1 MFLANSGYGPQ
12 PINGTGQSQSQQN
25 SQQLPQ
31 QQLQQQLLQQQSG
44 NGTRNLRGPGDTL
57 GSNGW
62 ESGSPLHK
70 EKGLS
75 GGLGDDEDG
84 GGGSGGL
91 EGTDPEENH
100 PVHLKRRVGLVS
112 GVALIV
118 GTMIGSGIFVSPSGL
133 LQRTGSIGVSFLVW
147 TACGILSLCGALA
160 YAELGTM
167 NTSSGAEYAYF
178 MDAFGAPP
186 AFLFSWVS
194 TLVLKPSQMAIICLS
209 FAQYAVEAFVAECDP
224 PQEVVKLVA
233 LLAIILILLV
243 NCYSVNLA
251 TGVQNAFTAAKLIAI
266 LVVIVGGSYKLI
278 QGNTQHLRDPFKPS
292 EDLDVG
298 GGINIGKLATA
309 FYTGLWAYD
318 GWNNLNYVTE
328 EIKNPSKNLPRSIMI
343 GIPLVTLCYAL
354 INISY
359 LAVMSP
365 SEMIDSEA
373 VAVVIFFTIFAFKK
387 KI

>member
-1 MFLANSGYGPQ
+1 MLVCIQYMRSIFFKFYIRVFTAAAGHDLQ
-12 PINGTGQSQSQQN
+12 TGITN
-25 SQQLPQ
+25 Q
-31 QQLQQQLLQQQSG
+31 QQLQPQG
-44 NGTRNLRGPGDTL
+44 NGRTWPGEAAET
-57 GSNGW
+57 GGAAISNGW
-62 ESGSPLHK
+62 EGRTQLQQQDPR
-70 EKGLS
+70 
-75 GGLGDDEDG
+75 GGMGDDEDG
-84 GGGSGGL
+84 GGGSGGV
-91 EGTDPEENH
+91 EGTDATQNNA
-100 PVHLKRRVGLVS
+100 VHLKRRVGLVS

-133 LQRTGSIGVSFLVW
+133 LMRTGSVGISFLVW
-147 TACGILSLCGALA
+147 IACGILSLCGALA

-209 FAQYAVEAFVAECDP
+209 FAQYAVEAFVAECNP
-224 PQEVVKLVA
+224 PEEVVKLVA
-233 LLAIILILLV
+233 LLAIVVILLV

-266 LVVIVGGSYKLI
+266 LVVIAGGSYKLA
-278 QGNTQHLRDPFKPS
+278 QGNTQHLKGAFDTTGKTTVN
-292 EDLDVG
+292 VG
-298 GGINIGKLATA
+298 TLATA

-328 EIKNPSKNLPRSIMI
+328 EIKDPSKNLPRSIMI

-359 LAVMSP
+359 LAVMSQ

-373 VAVVIFFTIFAFKK
+373 VAVVG
-387 KI
+387 